1 MLQYIKQNKQI
12 IMVAVTLFVLS
23 MSTTLFFFGSNGEQA
38 PGHLK
43 TDVLDHGT
51 VTESI
56 DVKSLQ
62 ETEKNYRSL
71 MNNQEDPVFAM
82 NVDGTIKFA
91 SWDVENI
98 LEYKPE
104 ELSNQIY
111 FLLINPEDLSPFL
124 SAFGKVIQDKK
135 PVTMIGPYRLRDQN
149 GEYHLHVG
157 SMTPVIVHGEVKEIV
172 ITSKDIS
179 KQVEEEEKEE
189 KKHENKKPVPKS
201 KKIMNQKNSDHGRF
215 LAGNPHETR

>member
-1 MLQYIKQNKQI
+1 MLQYIKQNKQV

-23 MSTTLFFFGSNGEQA
+23 MSTTLFFFGANGEDSSE
-38 PGHLK
+38 HLK
-43 TDVLDHGT
+43 TDVLDHGA

-62 ETEKNYRSL
+62 EQEKSYRSV
-71 MNNQEDPVFAM
+71 MNNQEDPVFVM

-91 SWDVENI
+91 SWDVESA
-98 LEYKPE
+98 LQYKPK
-104 ELSNQIY
+104 ELDNQIF

-124 SAFGKVIQDKK
+124 NAFGKVIQNKK
-135 PVTMIGPYRLRDQN
+135 PVSTVGPYRLRDVN

-157 SMTPVIVHGEVKEIV
+157 SMTPVITHGEVEEIV

-179 KQVEEEEKEE
+179 NQVEKEKKAKEE
-189 KKHENKKPVPKS
+189 KSKKPVAPKS
-201 KKIMNQKNSDHGRF
+201 KKIMNQKDKDHGRF
-215 LAGNPHETR
+215 LAGNPYETL